1 MKALVA
7 IYLTCLGLAA
17 LVFAI
22 FPAEDTYINPI
33 EIVPVERVIETRV
46 ETQAAPVEFNPQVV
60 VELQSRV
67 EAVETTDDAWR
78 ADADRRI
85 RNATDYAVSAVTD
98 ADTLWTKVAA
108 VEEEMVTMKREA
120 AWRTWS
126 VVALWAVCF
135 ISSLVALWRSGRG
148 SCAKGTTKGTTPPTS
163 AGTPTKR

>member
-1 MKALVA
+1 VKALVA
-7 IYLTCLGLAA
+7 VYLTCLGVAA

-46 ETQAAPVEFNPQVV
+46 ETQAAPVEFNPQIV

-67 EAVETTDDAWR
+67 EAVENTDDAWR
-78 ADADRRI
+78 AAADQRI

-108 VEEEMVTMKREA
+108 VEEEMRNNTKRQRA
-120 AWRTWS
+120 DRWWFVGAFT
-126 VVALWAVCF
+126 LCYAVGL
-135 ISSLVALWRSGRG
+135 IALWRSPRRCNKTT
-148 SCAKGTTKGTTPPTS
+148 SGTPTS

>member
-7 IYLTCLGLAA
+7 IYLTCLGVAA

-46 ETQAAPVEFNPQVV
+46 ETQAAPVEVNPQVV

-67 EAVETTDDAWR
+67 EAVENTDDAWR

-108 VEEEMVTMKREA
+108 VEEGLRTMKRRE
-120 AWRTWS
+120 TWQTWIF
-126 VVALWAVCF
+126 VALWGLGYVAT
-135 ISSLVALWRSGRG
+135 IIALWRSGEK

>member
-1 MKALVA
+1 MKALVG
-7 IYLTCLGLAA
+7 IYLTCLGVAA

-46 ETQAAPVEFNPQVV
+46 ETQPQPAEFNPQITS
-60 VELQSRV
+60 ELQSRV

-98 ADTLWTKVAA
+98 ADTLWKKVAA
-108 VEEEMVTMKREA
+108 VEEGVRTMKWEA
-120 AWRTWS
+120 AWRTWL

-148 SCAKGTTKGTTPPTS
+148 SCAKGTTKGATPPTS